1 MIRHIVM
8 FGISG
13 NGGLTPTQEAKR
25 LGDKLMALPEQI
37 PFLRR
42 MEVGINSDR
51 APEDNAQ
58 LVLIADFDSIE
69 DCAMYSIHPAH
80 LAVAEEIAK
89 VQLDRRCVDYEISD
103 GRIVC

>member
-8 FGISG
+8 FGIRS
-13 NGGLTPTQEAKR
+13 NGELSPTQEAKR

-37 PFLRR
+37 PYLKR
-42 MEVGINSDR
+42 MEVGVNSDR

-80 LAVAEEIAK
+80 MAVADEIAK
-89 VQLDRRCVDYEISD
+89 VKTSRSCVDYEI
-103 GRIVC
+103 

>member
-8 FGISG
+8 FGIRS
-13 NGGLTPTQEAKR
+13 NGDLTPTQEAKR

-37 PFLRR
+37 PFLKR

-80 LAVAEEIAK
+80 LAVTDEIAK
-89 VQLDRRCVDYEISD
+89 VKTSRSCVDYE
-103 GRIVC
+103 V